1 MSVFF
6 AFRDHYSKDRKMAL
20 IQLGSVEEAIA
31 ALIVSPLAAVSLI
44 RSRNRFQLVLLLRLA

>member
-1 MSVFF
+1 
-6 AFRDHYSKDRKMAL
+6 MAL